1 MIFCFEAGQK
11 FPSFDLEDSRKGEI
25 ELKED
30 ILRTCCKLSF
40 RVQLPRYLYLGG
52 LGSGGGAEVG
62 EGIGNMLQFSGGDD
76 GGGYNDDDDVDDDDG
91 YVDDDKV
98 IMNDNYEK
106 EHRVDKQRRGSA

>member
-11 FPSFDLEDSRKGEI
+11 LPPFDLEDSRKGEI
-25 ELKED
+25 ESKED

-52 LGSGGGAEVG
+52 LGSGGGAEGG
-62 EGIGNMLQFSGGDD
+62 EEIGNTLQFS
-76 GGGYNDDDDVDDDDG
+76 GGYNDDDGDVDDDDG

>member
-52 LGSGGGAEVG
+52 LGSGGGAEGG
-62 EGIGNMLQFSGGDD
+62 EGIGNMLQFSGGRGGD
-76 GGGYNDDDDVDDDDG
+76 GGYDVDDDD
-91 YVDDDKV
+91 DDAKV

>member
-11 FPSFDLEDSRKGEI
+11 LPPFDLEDSRKGEI
-25 ELKED
+25 ESKED

-52 LGSGGGAEVG
+52 LGSGGGAEGG
-62 EGIGNMLQFSGGDD
+62 EEIGNTLQFSGGDD
-76 GGGYNDDDDVDDDDG
+76 
-91 YVDDDKV
+91 DDDKV